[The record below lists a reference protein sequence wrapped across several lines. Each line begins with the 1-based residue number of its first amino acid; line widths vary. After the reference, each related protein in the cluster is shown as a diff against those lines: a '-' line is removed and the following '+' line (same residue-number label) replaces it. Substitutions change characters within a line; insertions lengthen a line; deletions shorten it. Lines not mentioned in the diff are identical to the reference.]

1 MKLYIF
7 RSVPLSIIRSL
18 FTVHSAMVYVLQV
31 CRQLSSRS
39 ICSCSKAVYK
49 PVWHIP
55 LLSVQ
60 WINSWW
66 WTEELTEK
74 CRVSWQNKFVKS
86 EHLVR
91 FIIKNFVAMHGHMNV
106 KKYLTS
112 CWILFAPTACPD
124 RLKTKSDVQYTSQR
138 YFSTWAPPNIVYP
151 ELQCS

>member
-1 MKLYIF
+1 
-7 RSVPLSIIRSL
+7 
-18 FTVHSAMVYVLQV
+18 
-31 CRQLSSRS
+31 
-39 ICSCSKAVYK
+39 
-49 PVWHIP
+49 
-55 LLSVQ
+55 
-60 WINSWW
+60 
-66 WTEELTEK
+66 
-74 CRVSWQNKFVKS
+74 VKS